1 MIFLTESEVMKAITI
16 KEAIDVLVQA
26 YRDFANGLIDVPPRI
41 SIGVREQGDDA
52 IILAANY
59 RSIPF
64 YGLKEASSFPSN
76 ARKNKST
83 VMSNIQVYSAAT
95 GELLAVISA
104 NYLTAVKTGAA
115 SAVATRYMARQD
127 AAVLA
132 IIGTGIQARTQLL
145 GIQEVRS
152 LEEVRVY
159 DLDDQRKKDF
169 AAYIDDHKNRDYRVA
184 LAETSEDC
192 VRGADIIVTATTS
205 STPVLQGGWL
215 SPGAHLNCIG
225 SFTPAMQE
233 VDSLTVSMAHK
244 VVCDHREEV
253 WQVAGDLLVPLQEGL
268 ITRDKLYGEVGD
280 VVAGKLAGRENRQEI
295 TLYESVGFAALDI
308 AIAVAVYRNASKLGF
323 GLEVDI

>member
-1 MIFLTESEVMKAITI
+1 MIFLTESEVMKAITM

-26 YRDFANGLIDVPPRI
+26 YRDYAHGLIDVPPRI

-59 RSIPF
+59 RSIPY

-76 ARKNKST
+76 VRKKKST
-83 VMSNIQVYSAAT
+83 VMSNIQVYSADT

-115 SAVATRYMARQD
+115 SAVATRYMARED

-145 GIQEVRS
+145 AIQEVRP
-152 LEEVRVY
+152 LTEVRVY
-159 DLDDQRKKDF
+159 DLDGQRKKDF
-169 AAYIDDHKNRDYRVA
+169 AAYVEDYKNRDYRVE
-184 LAETSEDC
+184 LAETSEKC
-192 VRGADIIVTATTS
+192 VLGADIIVTATTS

-215 SPGAHLNCIG
+215 SAGTHLNCIG
-225 SFTPAMQE
+225 SFTPSMQE
-233 VDSLTVSMAHK
+233 VDSSTVSMAHK
-244 VVCDHREEV
+244 IICDHREEV

-268 ITRDKLYGEVGD
+268 ITRDKLYGELGD

-295 TLYESVGFAALDI
+295 TLYESVGFGALDI
-308 AIAVAVYRNASKLGF
+308 AIAVAVYQNACKLGL
-323 GLEVDI
+323 GLEVGI